1 MFKRED
7 GCMKIN
13 YLGQRNLDD
22 YTPDLGLLNTVIGMK
37 SPRYGKGYRYY
48 SSYREAFLTVSKLC
62 PRCGLRLRS
71 KPRRVKNNSL
81 ESLLEDGTYN

>member
-22 YTPDLGLLNTVIGMK
+22 YTPDGLGLLTVISMK
-37 SPRYGKGYRYY
+37 SPRYGKGY
-48 SSYREAFLTVSKLC
+48 SIIHHVGKHS
-62 PRCGLRLRS
+62 
-71 KPRRVKNNSL
+71 
-81 ESLLEDGTYN
+81 